1 MRPAV
6 LLLLFTVAATPATAQ
21 QAKPAQSNPPSQ
33 TAQPSQPSKDSS
45 PEERMRQRILLRER
59 FNKGWDIQPE
69 TAQDRQ
75 RRCKSEAKKHYSAI
89 HPLKRRKF
97 LKDCLAEARQ

>member
-6 LLLLFTVAATPATAQ
+6 LLLLFTVAATSAAAQ
-21 QAKPAQSNPPSQ
+21 QAKPTPSNPPSQ
-33 TAQPSQPSKDSS
+33 PAQPSQPSKDSS
-45 PEERMRQRILLRER
+45 PEERLRQRVLLRER

-69 TAQDRQ
+69 TAQERQ
-75 RRCKSEAKKHYSAI
+75 RRCKAEAKKHYSAI

-97 LKDCLAEARQ
+97 VQECIAQARQ